1 MGFEVYFVVNAM
13 VLKLLVGCFV
23 KITEDNMGFW
33 FLFLLLLGLA
43 TYLMVQQSVANIT
56 RTPVWLL
63 WLVLMTPALLL
74 SGWTLMYGTKLPP
87 PPGLIV
93 SSLFVCTLLYWI
105 LFQWGRRVPTDTQ
118 TQAQTSESQPPIQP
132 TAEPIVRPI
141 EPTEE
146 TQLRNCFP
154 WSVYYVQNIEYRPQ
168 SVICRGQLRTKASNA
183 YQQIKTNIE
192 AQFGDRFLLIFQE
205 GFNGKP
211 FFVLVPNT
219 QAAKDKNS
227 PQRDQERLTRPG
239 LALLLLVATLITT
252 TLVGMEIAGV
262 SLPPLWEISSLFKVL
277 SNPDVLFKG
286 LPYAFGLMTI
296 LGIHELGHYFTA
308 KSYKIRSTLPYFIPV
323 PFFLGTF
330 GAFIQMRSPIPNRKA
345 LFDISIAGPIAGFV
359 ATLPLLIWGLAHSDI
374 VSLTEKTQLL
384 NPDALNPK
392 YSILLALLSKL
403 ALGSQLTAKS
413 ALDLHPVAVA
423 GFLGL
428 IVTALNLMP
437 VGQLDGGH
445 IVHAMFGQRTAI
457 VIGQVARIL
466 LLLLSLVR
474 EEFLMWAIILLFM
487 PLIDE
492 PALNDVTE
500 LDNKRDIGGLLA
512 MALLIVIILPLP
524 QAIANFLQI

>member
-1 MGFEVYFVVNAM
+1 M
-13 VLKLLVGCFV
+13 VLKLLMGHFV
-23 KITEDNMGFW
+23 KITEDNMAFW
-33 FLFLLLLGLA
+33 FLFTLLLGLA
-43 TYLMVQQSVANIT
+43 TYLMVQQSVAHIT

-63 WLVLMTPALLL
+63 WLVLMTPAFLL
-74 SGWTLMYGTKLPP
+74 SGWTLMYGAKQPP
-87 PPGLIV
+87 PPALIIW
-93 SSLFVCTLLYWI
+93 SLFACTLLYWM
-105 LFQWGRRVPTDTQ
+105 LFQWGRRVPRDTQ
-118 TQAQTSESQPPIQP
+118 TQAQAQASESQPTIQP
-132 TAEPIVRPI
+132 TAEPIARPI
-141 EPTEE
+141 QPTEE

-168 SVICRGQLRTKASNA
+168 AVICRGQLRTKASNA

-205 GFNGKP
+205 GINDKP

-219 QAAKDKNS
+219 QAAKQINT
-227 PQRDQERLTRPG
+227 PRRDQERLTRPG
-239 LALLLLVATLITT
+239 LALVLLVTTLLST
-252 TLVGMEIAGV
+252 TLVGVKIAGV
-262 SLPPLWEISSLFKVL
+262 SLPPIWEIGSLFKVL

-286 LPYAFGLMTI
+286 LPYALGLMSI
-296 LGIHELGHYFTA
+296 LGIHELGHYLTA
-308 KSYKIRSTLPYFIPV
+308 KFYKIRSTLPYFIPV

-359 ATLPLLIWGLAHSDI
+359 VTLPLLIWGLAHSDL
-374 VSLTEKTQLL
+374 VSLTEKTRLL

-445 IVHAMFGQRTAI
+445 IIHAMFGQRTAI
-457 VIGQVARIL
+457 IIGQIARLL

-474 EEFLMWAIILLFM
+474 EEFLLWAIILLFM

-492 PALNDVTE
+492 PALNDVSE
-500 LDNKRDIGGLLA
+500 LDNGRDILGLLA
-512 MALLIVIILPLP
+512 MALLIVIIMPLP

>member
-1 MGFEVYFVVNAM
+1 ME
-13 VLKLLVGCFV
+13 
-23 KITEDNMGFW
+23 FW
-33 FLFLLLLGLA
+33 FLFILLLGLA
-43 TYLMVQQSVANIT
+43 TYLMVQHSVAQIT

-63 WLVLMTPALLL
+63 WLVLMTPAFLL
-74 SGWTLMYGTKLPP
+74 SGWTLMYGAKQAPP
-87 PPGLIV
+87 PALII
-93 SSLFVCTLLYWI
+93 SSLFVSTVLYWT
-105 LFQWGRRVPTDTQ
+105 LFQWGRQAPRDTQ
-118 TQAQTSESQPPIQP
+118 TEAPAQASASQPTIEPP
-132 TAEPIVRPI
+132 AEPIVRPI
-141 EPTEE
+141 ELTEE

-168 SVICRGQLRTKASNA
+168 AVICRGQLRTKASNA

-192 AQFGDRFLLIFQE
+192 AQFGDRFVLIFQE
-205 GFNGKP
+205 GLNDKP

-219 QAAKDKNS
+219 QAAKERNT

-239 LALLLLVATLITT
+239 LALLLLVATLVTT
-252 TLVGMEIAGV
+252 TLVGVENAGV
-262 SLPPLWEISSLFKVL
+262 SLGPIWKFGSLFNLL

-286 LPYAFGLMTI
+286 LPYALGLMTI
-296 LGIHELGHYFTA
+296 LGIHELGHYLTA
-308 KSYKIRSTLPYFIPV
+308 KFYNIRSTLPYFIPV

-330 GAFIQMRSPIPNRKA
+330 GAFIQMRSPIPNRKV

-359 ATLPLLIWGLAHSDI
+359 VTLPLLIWGLAHSDV
-374 VSLTEKTQLL
+374 VSLNEKTRLL
-384 NPDALNPK
+384 NLEALNPK

-428 IVTALNLMP
+428 VVTALNLMP

-445 IVHAMFGQRTAI
+445 IIHAMFGQRSAI
-457 VIGQVARIL
+457 IIGQIARVL
-466 LLLLSLVR
+466 LLFLSLVR
-474 EEFLMWAIILLFM
+474 EEFLLWAIILLFM

-500 LDNKRDIGGLLA
+500 LDNGRDIWGLLA
-512 MALLIVIILPLP
+512 IALLMIIVLPLP

>member
-1 MGFEVYFVVNAM
+1 ME
-13 VLKLLVGCFV
+13 
-23 KITEDNMGFW
+23 FW
-33 FLFLLLLGLA
+33 FLFILLLGLA
-43 TYLMVQQSVANIT
+43 TYLMVQHSVAQIT

-63 WLVLMTPALLL
+63 WLVLMTPAFLL
-74 SGWTLMYGTKLPP
+74 SGWTLMYGAKQAPP
-87 PPGLIV
+87 PALII
-93 SSLFVCTLLYWI
+93 SSLFVSTVLYWT
-105 LFQWGRRVPTDTQ
+105 LFQWGRQVPRDTQ
-118 TQAQTSESQPPIQP
+118 TEAPAQASESQPTIEPP
-132 TAEPIVRPI
+132 AEPIVRPI
-141 EPTEE
+141 ELTEE

-168 SVICRGQLRTKASNA
+168 AVICRGQLRTKASNA

-192 AQFGDRFLLIFQE
+192 AQFGDRFVLIFQE
-205 GFNGKP
+205 GLNDKP

-219 QAAKDKNS
+219 QAAKERNT

-239 LALLLLVATLITT
+239 LALLLLVATLVTT
-252 TLVGMEIAGV
+252 TLVGVENAGV
-262 SLPPLWEISSLFKVL
+262 SLGPIWKFGSLFNLL

-286 LPYAFGLMTI
+286 LPYALGLMTI
-296 LGIHELGHYFTA
+296 LGIHELGHYLTA
-308 KSYKIRSTLPYFIPV
+308 KFYNIRSTLPYFIPV

-345 LFDISIAGPIAGFV
+345 LFDISIAGPLAGFV
-359 ATLPLLIWGLAHSDI
+359 VTLPLLIWGLAHSDV
-374 VSLTEKTQLL
+374 VSLNEKTRVL
-384 NPDALNPK
+384 NLDALNPK

-428 IVTALNLMP
+428 VVTALNLMP

-445 IVHAMFGQRTAI
+445 IVHAMFGQRAAL
-457 VIGQVARIL
+457 VIGQIARVL

-474 EEFLMWAIILLFM
+474 EEFLVWAIILLFM
-487 PLIDE
+487 PLVDE

-500 LDNKRDIGGLLA
+500 LDNGRDIWGLLA
-512 MALLIVIILPLP
+512 IALLIIIVLPLP

>member
-1 MGFEVYFVVNAM
+1 MMLE
-13 VLKLLVGCFV
+13 LLVGRFV
-23 KITEDNMGFW
+23 KITENNMEFW

-43 TYLMVQQSVANIT
+43 TYLMVQHSVAQIT

-74 SGWTLMYGTKLPP
+74 IGWMLMYGAKQPLP
-87 PPGLIV
+87 LELFMW
-93 SSLFVCTLLYWI
+93 SLFICIMFYWI
-105 LFQWGRRVPTDTQ
+105 LFQWGRRVPPDIQTDE
-118 TQAQTSESQPPIQP
+118 TQAQASESQPITQP
-132 TAEPIVRPI
+132 TPETIVRPI

-168 SVICRGQLRTKASNA
+168 AVICRGQLRTKASNA
-183 YQQIKTNIE
+183 YQQIKANIE

-219 QAAKDKNS
+219 QAAKQANT
-227 PQRDQERLTRPG
+227 PQRDQQQLTRPG
-239 LALLLLVATLITT
+239 LALFLLLATLVTT
-252 TLVGMEIAGV
+252 TLVGVEIAGV
-262 SLPPLWEISSLFKVL
+262 AIPRTSEIGSLLKTVFSA
-277 SNPDVLFKG
+277 DVLLKG
-286 LPYAFGLMTI
+286 LPYALGLMAI
-296 LGIHELGHYFTA
+296 LGTHELGHYLTA
-308 KSYKIRSTLPYFIPV
+308 RFYNIRSTLPYFIPV

-345 LFDISIAGPIAGFV
+345 LFDISIAGPLAGFV
-359 ATLPLLIWGLAHSDI
+359 VTLPILIWGLAHSD
-374 VSLTEKTQLL
+374 VVTLTEKTRLL

-428 IVTALNLMP
+428 VVTALNLMP

-457 VIGQVARIL
+457 VIGQIARIL

-474 EEFLMWAIILLFM
+474 EEFLLWAIILLFM
-487 PLIDE
+487 PLVDE

-500 LDNKRDIGGLLA
+500 LDNKRDVWGLLS
-512 MALLIVIILPLP
+512 MALLIIIVLPLP
-524 QAIANFLQI
+524 QAMANFLQI